1 MLTAGPP
8 AQMPPERPPP
18 PPPRGGRARTV
29 MASDAAQRPLGP
41 RVLSATTTTSQQ
53 ATRPHQLVA
62 DAAQA
67 AATNQARHPSRT
79 LPVQTARG
87 RLEGGPAGLRPSPA
101 ALAGTPNNGVL
112 GAAAVLTLASLE
124 TPSTPHQPRHAAL
137 MSGEAQAPL
146 QPSLAHAG
154 RPYRSAELNAVG
166 ACSAWLLPHMAS
178 DADLG
183 AAADAQRHAL
193 GDTVTGV
200 TADTT
205 TDTHRHAQAK
215 RRVAAEVS
223 VAATG
228 SGCSGVELCMCA
240 CICI

>member
-1 MLTAGPP
+1 
-8 AQMPPERPPP
+8 MPPERPPP

-87 RLEGGPAGLRPSPA
+87 RLEGGPAGSAPPRRTHVR
-101 ALAGTPNNGVL
+101 G
-112 GAAAVLTLASLE
+112 GAS
-124 TPSTPHQPRHAAL
+124 
-137 MSGEAQAPL
+137 APE
-146 QPSLAHAG
+146 PSLAHAG

>member
-1 MLTAGPP
+1 APCPCRRRAAGWK
-8 AQMPPERPPP
+8 A
-18 PPPRGGRARTV
+18 
-29 MASDAAQRPLGP
+29 
-41 RVLSATTTTSQQ
+41 
-53 ATRPHQLVA
+53 
-62 DAAQA
+62 
-67 AATNQARHPSRT
+67 
-79 LPVQTARG
+79 
-87 RLEGGPAGLRPSPA
+87 
-101 ALAGTPNNGVL
+101 
-112 GAAAVLTLASLE
+112 
-124 TPSTPHQPRHAAL
+124 STPHQPRHAAL

-166 ACSAWLLPHMAS
+166 ACSAWLLPHTAS

-215 RRVAAEVS
+215 RRVAAEAAKSRNATQLAKFSDGGGVS
-223 VAATG
+223 ICHYCGRAASRRCVWT
-228 SGCSGVELCMCA
+228 SGGGPKIRSQVERLKHVCA
-240 CICI
+240 WLGTADCLGQKPARPG

>member
-1 MLTAGPP
+1 
-8 AQMPPERPPP
+8 
-18 PPPRGGRARTV
+18 
-29 MASDAAQRPLGP
+29 
-41 RVLSATTTTSQQ
+41 
-53 ATRPHQLVA
+53 
-62 DAAQA
+62 
-67 AATNQARHPSRT
+67 
-79 LPVQTARG
+79 
-87 RLEGGPAGLRPSPA
+87 
-101 ALAGTPNNGVL
+101 
-112 GAAAVLTLASLE
+112 
-124 TPSTPHQPRHAAL
+124 

-166 ACSAWLLPHMAS
+166 ACSAWLLPHTAS

-193 GDTVTGV
+193 GDTVIGV
-200 TADTT
+200 TADTK

-228 SGCSGVELCMCA
+228 SGCSGVELCMCTHTHTHIPTNA
-240 CICI
+240 RTHTHTYTHTHTHIHTITANQHINAQKITYKDEADIPSKETEFVQTIPMLVRG